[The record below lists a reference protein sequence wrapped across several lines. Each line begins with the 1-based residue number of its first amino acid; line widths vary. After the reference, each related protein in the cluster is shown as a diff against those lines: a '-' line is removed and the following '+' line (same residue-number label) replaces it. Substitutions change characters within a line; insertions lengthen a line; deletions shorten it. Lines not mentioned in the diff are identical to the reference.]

1 MRSTAVLGY
10 MPYPLLTLFL
20 LLFASPEPQRTVQ
33 NNVITS
39 TANPVIKIKVADE
52 LKYLGSFPFTLGSG
66 VAAGERH
73 VWVKADKNQ
82 RVTKLF
88 ILQFEGYVPG
98 SPHRYNYQPRN
109 VTLLGAHDYN
119 ANGFLYDDT
128 QYHKEHPG
136 NEAEMTRKFL
146 EARGYMLDAEQL
158 LYRFYRSL
166 PEDHRNEFL
175 IFYIE
180 PLKELGI
187 TMKDTTEDQ
196 DTDREKQIVAAGR
209 ERALQA
215 FKVLGD

>member
-1 MRSTAVLGY
+1 MHYS
-10 MPYPLLTLFL
+10 LLAL
-20 LLFASPEPQRTVQ
+20 LLFFANPQPQRTVA

-52 LKYLGSFPFTLGSG
+52 LKYLGSFPFNLGGG

-109 VTLLGAHDYN
+109 VTHLGGNDYN

-136 NEAEMTRKFL
+136 NEAELTRKFL
-146 EARGYMLDAEQL
+146 ESRGYTLDAEQL

-187 TMKDTTEDQ
+187 TMQETTEDQ
-196 DTDREKQIVAAGR
+196 DSDREKQIVAASR
-209 ERALQA
+209 KRALRA
-215 FKVLGD
+215 FEVLSD

>member
-1 MRSTAVLGY
+1 MHFPFLA
-10 MPYPLLTLFL
+10 LLL
-20 LLFASPEPQRTVQ
+20 LLFADSQPLRTVE

-39 TANPVIKIKVADE
+39 TANPAIEIKVSNE
-52 LKYLGSFPFTLGSG
+52 LKYLGSFPFTLGGG

-73 VWVKADKNQ
+73 VWAKADKNQ

-98 SPHRYNYQPRN
+98 SAYSYNYKPRN
-109 VTLLGAHDYN
+109 VTQLGANDYN

-146 EARGYMLDAEQL
+146 EARGYSLDTEQL

-187 TMKDTTEDQ
+187 TMKDTTEEQ
-196 DTDREKQIVAAGR
+196 DSEREKQIIAAGR

-215 FKVLGD
+215 FTVISDKPGR